1 MVEAQKKKSK
11 QCAISIQLHKSKHDK
26 KRRVIS
32 CSGMCNKFY
41 EAKEDVE
48 IWYTGRERKE
58 IRKRKGQKAAQDDE
72 E

>member
-1 MVEAQKKKSK
+1 MTKTKAV
-11 QCAISIQLHKSKHDK
+11 
-26 KRRVIS
+26 VS
-32 CSGMCNKFY
+32 CSGMCNKSY
-41 EAKEDVE
+41 ETKEDVK